1 MVTPSDSF
9 SARAFQSPVKSPTL
23 LPMGATETRASLRLD
38 GYRVW
43 TTWASID
50 AASRKQLAEYR
61 YLLEESEEFEGPI
74 EHVDVVDTRDGK
86 ATYQL
91 FLWPFG
97 SGVLLHAGTAR
108 VVADVVQH
116 GFVVH
121 EPDGVPAGEFGA
133 LREAVGA
140 AFKEG
145 QERLGIKE
153 GVTFGETLAEKAR
166 RAPAPPAG
174 GEATGS
180 VDERI
185 AELRRDAA
193 EGKPPPD
200 KKTLQALVSES
211 LGPLITPRTQYRPF
225 PVRRLFELTPGQR
238 NALELMVDLKADNA
252 GFPRHGLPAGTGIDP
267 LPILSGFGYWRETAN
282 DLARFLRRAPLLPL
296 DELIEVDGQS
306 HPAWTLVSDAL
317 YGFRSL
323 PDVVEILVGSLPPD
337 RLLALWEALFKTT
350 QHDLRGRCPPT
361 AAEDSKGQS
370 GASIDAHTG
379 QFIELL
385 VSLNLRLGEA
395 GHARA
400 EELVAGLEKM
410 TARPDHFEV
419 VAGLECLAARGE
431 VDPGHDRLLANAVMV
446 CVFGSSDWR
455 MVGPFTHLLEK
466 LPPDR
471 VGPITGI
478 HMPLID
484 RFPSAGAAAR
494 LIARLEDTSFTA
506 WTGPYFDKAFR
517 KTFVD
522 SLGELAKPALT
533 EAVARSHPR
542 GELLADCLARIEKKG
557 SKKPKKK

>member
-1 MVTPSDSF
+1 VD
-9 SARAFQSPVKSPTL
+9 AR
-23 LPMGATETRASLRLD
+23 
-38 GYRVW
+38 
-43 TTWASID
+43 
-50 AASRKQLAEYR
+50 
-61 YLLEESEEFEGPI
+61 EGK
-74 EHVDVVDTRDGK
+74 VV
-86 ATYQL
+86 YEL

-108 VVADVVQH
+108 AAADVVQH

-121 EPDGVPAGEFGA
+121 EPDGVPVAEFGA
-133 LREAVGA
+133 LRETMGA
-140 AFKEG
+140 AFDEG
-145 QERLGIKE
+145 QARLGIKE
-153 GVTFGETLAEKAR
+153 GVTFGVTLAEKS
-166 RAPAPPAG
+166 PPTPAG
-174 GEATGS
+174 ADAKGS

-185 AELRRDAA
+185 ADLRKAAA
-193 EGKPPPD
+193 EGKPPLD
-200 KKTLQALVSES
+200 KKTLQSLVSEA

-238 NALELMVDLKADNA
+238 NALELMVDLRADND

-267 LPILSGFGYWRETAN
+267 LPVLSAFGYWRETAN
-282 DLARFLRRAPLLPL
+282 DLARFLSRGPLLPL

-317 YGFRSL
+317 YGFRKL
-323 PDVVEILVGSLPPD
+323 PEVVDLLVGALPPD

-350 QHDLRGRCPPT
+350 QHNLRGRCPPT
-361 AAEDSKGQS
+361 AAEDSKGQT

-385 VSLNLRLGEA
+385 VTLNLRLGDA

-410 TARPDHFEV
+410 TERPEHFEV
-419 VAGLECLAARGE
+419 VAGLECLAARGV
-431 VDPGHDRLLANAVMV
+431 VDPRHDGLLANAVMV
-446 CVFGSSDWR
+446 CVFGSSNWR
-455 MVGPFTHLLEK
+455 MVGPFTHLLET

-471 VGPITGI
+471 TGPITGI

-494 LIARLEDTSFTA
+494 LIARLEARPSE

-522 SLGELAKPALT
+522 SLGELAKPALAD
-533 EAVARSHPR
+533 AVARSHPR
-542 GELLADCLARIEKKG
+542 KEILADCLARIEKKG
-557 SKKPKKK
+557 NKKPKKK